1 MKQCVGVSEVKIEET
16 GDSLGPPFG
25 YRCWTTFWI
34 QMDVSVRG
42 TPEMER
48 TKMELLFPRRF
59 KNLIRFNYE
68 KFGRWEGG
76 PRWRG
81 YMCTCS

>member
-1 MKQCVGVSEVKIEET
+1 MLDHLLDTDGHKCE
-16 GDSLGPPFG
+16 
-25 YRCWTTFWI
+25 
-34 QMDVSVRG
+34 G

-76 PRWRG
+76 PRRRG